1 MAEVVKMPKLSDTM
15 TEGVLVKW
23 FKKAG
28 DAVKSGEILAEIET
42 DKATMEFESF
52 YDGILL
58 HIGIKEGETA
68 PVDTII
74 AIIGKKGEKI
84 DDLLKEEKKTVKKE
98 ENQPDKVEEKVEVF
112 TDSELKPVASITP
125 PPPPPP
131 PLADELAKPIEVTSS
146 QNGLNLDG
154 IKASPLARK
163 LAIDNQISLNYIKGS
178 GDDGRI
184 VKRDI
189 EAYIKSGT
197 AVQFVGKESFD
208 EVGLSQMRKTIARRL
223 AESKFS
229 APHFYLTM
237 EINMDQAI
245 DARKGIND
253 FAPVKISYNDL
264 IIKAVTASLRD
275 NPKVNSSWLGDR
287 IRYNHHIHIGV
298 AIAVEDGLLVPVIK
312 FADGKTLSQISIEV
326 KNFAEKAKSKKLQ
339 PEEMEGNTF
348 TISNLGMFGIEEF
361 TAIVNPIDSCILAV
375 GSIKQTAVVKNGN
388 LVPGNVMKVT
398 LSCDHRVVD
407 GVKGSLFLQTLR
419 DYLENPYKLLTRG
432 TV

>member
-23 FKKAG
+23 HKKTG
-28 DAVKSGEILAEIET
+28 DIIKSGEILAEIET

-52 YDGILL
+52 YDGSLL

-68 PVDTII
+68 PVDAII

-84 DDLLKEEKKTVKKE
+84 DALLKEEKKTEKVK
-98 ENQPDKVEEKVEVF
+98 EKVEAV
-112 TDSELKPVASITP
+112 TESKPESSVSDTP

-131 PLADELAKPIEVTSS
+131 TTFPTEPAKPIEVTSS
-146 QNGLNLDG
+146 QNGLDLEG

-163 LAIDNQISLNYIKGS
+163 LALDNQVSLNYIKGT

-197 AVQFVGKESFD
+197 AFQFVGKESFD
-208 EVGLSQMRKTIARRL
+208 EVGISQMRKTIARRL
-223 AESKFS
+223 TECKFS

-245 DARKGIND
+245 EARKGINE
-253 FAPVKISYNDL
+253 FAPVKISFNDI

-287 IRYNHHIHIGV
+287 LRYNHHIHIGV
-298 AIAVEDGLLVPVIK
+298 AVGIDDGLLVPVIK

-361 TAIVNPIDSCILAV
+361 TAIINSPDACILAV
-375 GSIKQTAVVKNGN
+375 GGIKKTAVIKDGAV
-388 LVPGNVMKVT
+388 VPGNVMKVT

-407 GVKGSLFLQTLR
+407 GVTGSAFLQSLKV
-419 DYLENPYKLLTRG
+419 YLENPYKLLARG
-432 TV
+432 AV